1 MDSVQIKTFNSVPLE
16 LEKDSKALD
25 ALCFHLE
32 DHTPEQM
39 QEIYDKYG
47 SEENR
52 FKYIFAFEGNVLVG
66 QIILLKRSIHFNG
79 KEILLGGIGGVCTH
93 PDFQRKGIATKMLD
107 VAKEELKKEN
117 CNIAYLCTDITK
129 LGNLYG
135 QVGFVPLNRNYKFI
149 GKSGKEYVKSDA
161 MIAPINSRE
170 IFEEVLN
177 SKELF
182 DLEGQAW

>member
-1 MDSVQIKTFNSVPLE
+1 MPSE
-16 LEKDSKALD
+16 LEKESKALD
-25 ALCFHLE
+25 ALCFRLD

-47 SEENR
+47 SEVNR
-52 FKYIFAFEGNVLVG
+52 FKYIFAFEGNMLVG
-66 QIILLKRSIHFNG
+66 QLILLKRHIHFQG

-93 PDFQRKGIATKMLD
+93 PDFQRQGIATKLLQTAMN
-107 VAKEELKKEN
+107 ELKKAN
-117 CNIAYLCTDITK
+117 CDIAYLCTDITK
-129 LGNLYG
+129 LGKLYG
-135 QVGFVPLNRNYKFI
+135 QVGFVPLNHNYKFT
-149 GKSGKEYVKSDA
+149 GKSGKEYIKSDA
-161 MIAPINSRE
+161 MIAPINSAE